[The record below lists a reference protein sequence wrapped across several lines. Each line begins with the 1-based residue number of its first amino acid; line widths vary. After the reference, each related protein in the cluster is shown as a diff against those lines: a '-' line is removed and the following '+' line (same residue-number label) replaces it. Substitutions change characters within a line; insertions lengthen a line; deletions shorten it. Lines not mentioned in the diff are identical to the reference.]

1 MHLKLK
7 HITLLL
13 SLLALSACTER
24 PAVEDPSTSA
34 NGKTPIELSVGGVDS
49 PSPTITRAVITD
61 GTGKTMQAFDVD
73 SKIFMIIKSEYSAWA
88 SPYDYMNYGGSQTT
102 KYTVTRGEVAASS
115 NDVTF
120 NTDVQKRYWD
130 DAHARS
136 SNLSIWAYAQK
147 GESGWNN
154 CTFEEPNTGSY
165 SNLLEAYKDYPCNTT
180 ALPSPVWRETEIY
193 PAIRYWRASHHQNDD
208 IQDEQSVRCQDLLF
222 SNNIVNY
229 YGNTKVPEASRTD
242 NRLKFDPAT
251 KHFPSKTDE
260 WSTGVKKTEMKFY
273 HAMSKITIHIQR
285 GSGFETGSFAFTPS
299 TSNVALSGFNKK
311 GLFHIGDGQFQYIWK
326 HKPNTTTDEETDA
339 NAFYIPQIYNWQTP
353 ADGDAMTLEALVVPN
368 IHEFLQSQT
377 TPTEDTHSRFV
388 SESTDVMMEFTINNN
403 KYQITS
409 GQLYTALHGQSG
421 ATEKTDNGT
430 YIPMEAGKNYVFTFT
445 IGKQLIN
452 NISAKLAAWDNVIAT
467 GQDPSNAYVRV
478 SVKTNEGSAIQ
489 GNPNFDLY
497 RAPGAVYEGSD
508 YNSYADYTWENG
520 YEKSTSLAE
529 TSTNSGVYKTEW
541 YWPDNKTFYHFRTI
555 SPKETAI
562 DGNSATTYISI
573 TGGAIKEGSVTA
585 TDYVWGAPFKTD
597 SPSPDVYSFTS
608 GYCNNETKAN
618 GQLYKAIGATTDN
631 ITLIQHHMTTQ
642 VFVDLENDNTVAEA
656 NRVNITGATVQLIN
670 IAKNAKLYL
679 GNGLVTEYSNFDD
692 VTMTA
697 DAHAAASPIPA
708 YDYSY
713 GVLPQLLSNNN
724 GTKKV
729 GIKITTTD
737 GNVYIID
744 DIKTIKIGDN
754 AITEWLPGRKYY
766 YKFTLKKSGIT
777 NLSATIVN
785 WETVTADNEDVTI
798 K

>member
-1 MHLKLK
+1 MQLTKL
-7 HITLLL
+7 HTTLLATL
-13 SLLALSACTER
+13 CAALAACSADDAFVDATQ
-24 PAVEDPSTSA
+24 
-34 NGKTPIELSVGGVDS
+34 NGKTPIELSIGGVDAQA
-49 PSPTITRAVITD
+49 PTITRAVITD
-61 GTGKTMQAFDVD
+61 GTNHTMQAFDVN
-73 SKIFMIIKSEYSAWA
+73 SKIFMIMKSEYSALA

-136 SNLSIWAYAQK
+136 SQLSIWAYAQK
-147 GESGWNN
+147 GESTWNN

-165 SNLLEAYKDYPCNTT
+165 SNPLEAYKDYSCNTT
-180 ALPSPVWRETEIY
+180 ELPSPVWRETEIY
-193 PAIRYWRASHHQNDD
+193 PAIRYWRASHHQSDD

-229 YGNTKVPEASRTD
+229 YGNTKVPDASRTD

-260 WSTGVKKTEMKFY
+260 WSTGFKKTEMKFY
-273 HAMSKITIHIQR
+273 HAMSKITIHIKR

-326 HKPNTTTDEETDA
+326 HKPNTIIDDTDV

-353 ADGDAMTLEALVVPN
+353 ANGDAMTLEALVVPN

-377 TPTEDTHSRFV
+377 TPIDDTHSRFV
-388 SESTDVMMEFTINNN
+388 SESTDVMMEFTVNNN

-421 ATEKTDNGT
+421 ATEETDDNVT
-430 YIPMEAGKNYVFTFT
+430 YIPMEAGKNYDFTFT

-452 NISAKLAAWDNVIAT
+452 NISAKLAAWDNVIAA

-497 RAPGAVYEGSD
+497 RAPGTTYEGTD
-508 YNSYADYTWENG
+508 YNTYADYTWEKG

-529 TSTNSGVYKTEW
+529 TTSNSGVYQTEW

-562 DGNSATTYISI
+562 DGNSATTFFSI
-573 TGGAIKEGSVTA
+573 AGGVIKDGSETAI
-585 TDYVWGAPFKTD
+585 DYVWGAPFKTD
-597 SPSPDVYSFTS
+597 SPSPDNYSFDS

-631 ITLIQHHMTTQ
+631 ITLIEHHMTSQ
-642 VFVDLENDNTVAEA
+642 VFVDIENDETVAEA
-656 NRVNITGATVQLIN
+656 NRVNITDATVELIN
-670 IAKNAKLYL
+670 IAQNGKLYL
-679 GNGLVTEYSNFDD
+679 GNGLVTEYSNFGN

-697 DAHAAASPIPA
+697 DAHDAASTIPA

-713 GVLPQLLSNNN
+713 GVIPQQLKLNNN
-724 GTKKV
+724 IGTV

-744 DIKTIKIGDN
+744 DIRTIKTGGNNIN
-754 AITEWLPGRKYY
+754 EWLPGKKYY

-777 NLSATIVN
+777 NLQATIVA
-785 WETVTADNEDVTI
+785 WEAVTADNEDVTI